1 MKIYMFMDIKND
13 VNPSIQILFFL
24 MAFLGFRK
32 DERWEVRGE
41 KRM

>member
-1 MKIYMFMDIKND
+1 MFMDTKND
-13 VNPSIQILFFL
+13 VNPSIQILFFFL